1 VGDGKLA
8 LKVVATIYG
17 LLAFF
22 TISSMR
28 LARPL

>member
-1 VGDGKLA
+1 VGDGEAA
-8 LKVVATIYG
+8 LNVVAAIYG